1 MDFPDR
7 QTDVIEPVF
16 VPGLMDEPAALTE
29 ALRNPA
35 GSPPLRDLIKPTDR
49 ICIVITDITR
59 PAPNHLMTP
68 AILNELSCVD
78 PTNITLLVGTGMHR
92 PNTGEEFER
101 MLGSEIVRSF
111 RVVNH
116 DCHDLNNMTN
126 VGRTASGN
134 DIYLNR
140 LYVEADVRILTGVHR
155 AALFRRIQRRSEGD
169 PPQHRRR
176 VEYQV
181 QP

>member
-1 MDFPDR
+1 
-7 QTDVIEPVF
+7 
-16 VPGLMDEPAALTE
+16 
-29 ALRNPA
+29 
-35 GSPPLRDLIKPTDR
+35 
-49 ICIVITDITR
+49 
-59 PAPNHLMTP
+59 MTP

-101 MLGSEIVRSF
+101 MLGSEIVRIF

-116 DCHDLNNMTN
+116 DCHDLDNMTN
-126 VGRTASGN
+126 RGQNGQRKRHIPQSTVRRGRRS
-134 DIYLNR
+134 YSYR
-140 LYVEADVRILTGVHR
+140 VHR